1 MMFTS
6 LQESKIINRDVG
18 EVSFSYMF
26 INSYDEPP
34 CGYVVRIVEDK
45 NLVPINVYIIIESS
59 FAEEAELFSQDL
71 KKKNTKTIHCDVGE
85 VSFSFVIKNW

>member
-18 EVSFSYMF
+18 ELSFSYMF
-26 INSYDEPP
+26 INSCDEPP

-45 NLVPINVYIIIESS
+45 NVVPIHVYIIIVPN
-59 FAEEAELFSQDL
+59 FAEE
-71 KKKNTKTIHCDVGE
+71 
-85 VSFSFVIKNW
+85 VISDSSKSRKFD

>member
-6 LQESKIINRDVG
+6 LQESKIINCDVG
-18 EVSFSYMF
+18 ELSFSYMF

-45 NLVPINVYIIIESS
+45 NLVPIHVYIIIVPN
-59 FAEEAELFSQDL
+59 FAEEVE
-71 KKKNTKTIHCDVGE
+71 
-85 VSFSFVIKNW
+85 

>member
-18 EVSFSYMF
+18 ELSFSYMF

-45 NLVPINVYIIIESS
+45 NLVPIHVYIII
-59 FAEEAELFSQDL
+59 
-71 KKKNTKTIHCDVGE
+71 
-85 VSFSFVIKNW
+85 

>member
-18 EVSFSYMF
+18 ELSFSYMF
-26 INSYDEPP
+26 INSYDEP

-45 NLVPINVYIIIESS
+45 NVVPIHVYIIIVPK
-59 FAEEAELFSQDL
+59 FAEE
-71 KKKNTKTIHCDVGE
+71 
-85 VSFSFVIKNW
+85 VISDSSKSRKFD